1 MKSNTSI
8 IIKKEF
14 HLIKVALLL
23 TLIFLQACKK
33 DEEIV
38 KATNASLSFTVD
50 GGYNGLSYS
59 GLALQPIIKINFTEA
74 IVSTSVS
81 SISWKTS
88 TGNNIN
94 FESTFSNQNKTI
106 EITPS
111 SALSS
116 FTKSTLNIPANL
128 KTESGGGLINPVNIT
143 LQTGLDD
150 RDKFPRISDEEL
162 LNLIQKQTFKYFWDF
177 AHPNSGLARERNTSG
192 DIVTTGGSGFG
203 LMGVVTAVHRN
214 FITRAEALT
223 RLQKIVGFLKTAD
236 RFHGVFPHWING
248 NTGKVQPFSA
258 KDNGADLVETSFLM
272 EGLLVVRQYF
282 NGSDASEIALRADI
296 NRLYREVEWDWFRKN
311 GEERLYWHWSP
322 EFTWDINLPVRG
334 WNESLMVYVLA
345 AASPTHTIP
354 KSVYDIGWAGNGSMR
369 NGNTYYGVQLP
380 LGPAN
385 GGPLFFEHY
394 SMMALNPFSLTDQ
407 YANYETQAKAHSLIN
422 HNYCVANP
430 NKFAGYSQ
438 DCWGLTAS
446 DIQNGYTAS
455 SPNNDR
461 GYIAPTAAISS
472 LPYTPT
478 ESLRAIRFFYY
489 KLGDK
494 IWGEYGFKD
503 SFSLNDPWFAS
514 SYLAID
520 QGPQI
525 VMIENYRSGLIWDL
539 FMSAPEVKAG
549 LTKLGFQSPKI

>member
-236 RFHGVFPHWING
+236 RFHGIFPHWING